1 MILGKLTRYL
11 RTLESKLA
19 SPLSQ
24 ENTMQW
30 ILMKPVLFYHY
41 KLLHLLIAIEQIH
54 TISDLWTFISILS
67 FTEKNQTIVPV
78 IRLHVLWN
86 S

>member
-1 MILGKLTRYL
+1 MILEKLTRYL

-30 ILMKPVLFYHY
+30 ILMKPVLSYRY
-41 KLLHLLIAIEQIH
+41 KLFHLLIAIEQIH
-54 TISDLWTFISILS
+54 GPLS
-67 FTEKNQTIVPV
+67 RFYLLQKKIMQ
-78 IRLHVLWN
+78 

>member
-11 RTLESKLA
+11 RILESKLV

-30 ILMKPVLFYHY
+30 ILMKPVLSYHF
-41 KLLHLLIAIEQIH
+41 KLLHLLITIEQIH
-54 TISDLWTFISILS
+54 TLSDFWIFILILFS
-67 FTEKNQTIVPV
+67 TVKN
-78 IRLHVLWN
+78 
-86 S
+86 

>member
-19 SPLSQ
+19 LALSQ